1 MADTA
6 GNSTSWW
13 QWLANTASGVYS
25 TKLGAD
31 VAIAQNNAALAQAQ
45 AQQNETLSF
54 LGYDLHK
61 KTLLWIAGGSM
72 FVVLMLVLL
81 KRR

>member
-6 GNSTSWW
+6 GDSTSWW
-13 QWLANTASGVYS
+13 QWLANTATGLYT

-31 VAIAQNNAALAQAQ
+31 VAIAQNQANLAA

-54 LGYDLHK
+54 LGYQLHK
-61 KTLLWIAGGSM
+61 KTLLWIAGGVILTS
-72 FVVLMLVLL
+72 FLLVLI

>member
-1 MADTA
+1 MADNT
-6 GNSTSWW
+6 GDSTSWW
-13 QWLANTASGVYS
+13 QWIANTAGGIYTS
-25 TKLGAD
+25 KLGAD

-61 KTLLWIAGGSM
+61 KTLLWIAGGVILTT
-72 FVVLMLVLL
+72 FLL
-81 KRR
+81 ILIKRR